1 MKNGRNK
8 MSRGWL
14 PVVAILGLSGCSD
27 LGLDGLFGDDT
38 PAPQTASEQNLRD
51 RANTEQAN
59 AENSDTPSLTSV
71 PSRPA
76 AGSTANRNRVVE
88 GLISDRDNARYT
100 DEAIRLQGSTRPAV
114 ASQAATAPASAA
126 QVAATP
132 PPAPA
137 ATSTRITS
145 PPPPA
150 PIARTDSTVA
160 QTQSAQTQI
169 RQELPGASTGPQIRQ
184 ALPGDTTATASRSNL
199 TPVTGTGQIRQ
210 ALPGDTATAQIRQP
224 LPASGGP
231 QIRQALPQVAGAGPA
246 PSSSQSVVVDMSA
259 LGGGG
264 YAPVSAQISRE
275 AQVATIQFGRSSSRL
290 DARDQQLI
298 NAVATAQRQSGGNVL
313 VVGHASSRTQQ
324 LPKDRHEVANF
335 QVSFARANAVAQ
347 ALIRAGV
354 SADRVTVEA
363 VADGQPIYSEAM
375 PTGEAGNRRAEI
387 YFLR

>member
-1 MKNGRNK
+1 MKNGLNRI
-8 MSRGWL
+8 SRGWL
-14 PVVAILGLSGCSD
+14 PVVAILALSGCSD
-27 LGLDGLFGDDT
+27 IGLGGLFGDDA
-38 PAPQTASEQNLRD
+38 PAPQTASDQNLRTQAD
-51 RANTEQAN
+51 AEQAR

-100 DEAIRLQGSTRPAV
+100 DEAIRLQGSTRPAP
-114 ASQAATAPASAA
+114 AAQAAAAPAPAPEPATPAPATA
-126 QVAATP
+126 QIAVTP

-137 ATSTRITS
+137 APSTQIAT

-150 PIARTDSTVA
+150 PIARTEPSVA
-160 QTQSAQTQI
+160 TTQSAQTQI
-169 RQELPGASTGPQIRQ
+169 RQELPGAASTGPQIRQ
-184 ALPGDTTATASRSNL
+184 ALPGDATATASRPTL
-199 TPVTGTGQIRQ
+199 APATGTGQIRQ
-210 ALPGDTATAQIRQP
+210 QLPS
-224 LPASGGP
+224 SGGP
-231 QIRQALPQVAGAGPA
+231 QIRQALPQVASAGPA

-264 YAPVSAQISRE
+264 YAPVSAQISPE

-298 NAVATAQRQSGGNVL
+298 NAVANAQRQTGGNVL

-363 VADGQPIYSEAM
+363 VSDGQPIYSEAM